1 MFLVSAMEFFIIIVL
16 GRIFSYKDTHFHRLG
31 TNYQQLPINCPF
43 RTRVNNI
50 QRDGL
55 MALGNNQG
63 EGPNHHPNSF
73 NGPRPVGDVAKES
86 AFAVHGHAGIDTLK
100 INS

>member
-1 MFLVSAMEFFIIIVL
+1 MEFFIIIVL